1 MAVKVEPTGLGGS
14 MNVVFACNGCELRT
28 VNFHGSA
35 LVESSKRT
43 VVGLALQWHFLSQ
56 DMDMQSFQKH

>member
-1 MAVKVEPTGLGGS
+1 MAVKVEPTSLGGS
-14 MNVVFACNGCELRT
+14 MNLVFAYNGCELHT

-43 VVGLALQWHFLSQ
+43 VVGLALAVAFFITGHGYAKFS
-56 DMDMQSFQKH
+56 

>member
-1 MAVKVEPTGLGGS
+1 
-14 MNVVFACNGCELRT
+14 MNVFFACNGCELRT

-43 VVGLALQWHFLSQ
+43 VVGLALAVTFFYHRTWLCKVFKNTKAVPWHKLHF
-56 DMDMQSFQKH
+56 